1 MTRRSNARLAGI
13 SFLLYVVLG
22 ISSMIVM
29 GRATRGEGIAAILAN
44 AAQHLFEIRLAGLLV
59 LFSAFCA
66 VALGVSLYSV
76 TREQDSDLALLGL
89 VFRVGEGIVGGVA
102 AQRTL
107 GTAWLV
113 SGGNAPTGEG
123 AQALGSFLLYGSGGP
138 VAAIFFAVGSTLFSW
153 LLLRGRMIP
162 PLIAWLGVVASL
174 LWVVGMPL
182 QILGIL
188 RGALT
193 YPLWILMA
201 AFELP
206 FAVWLIV
213 KGVAPAR
220 RAAA

>member
-1 MTRRSNARLAGI
+1 
-13 SFLLYVVLG
+13 
-22 ISSMIVM
+22 MIVM

-113 SGGNAPTGEG
+113 SGGECTD
-123 AQALGSFLLYGSGGP
+123 
-138 VAAIFFAVGSTLFSW
+138 
-153 LLLRGRMIP
+153 R
-162 PLIAWLGVVASL
+162 
-174 LWVVGMPL
+174 
-182 QILGIL
+182 
-188 RGALT
+188 
-193 YPLWILMA
+193 
-201 AFELP
+201 
-206 FAVWLIV
+206 
-213 KGVAPAR
+213 R
-220 RAAA
+220 RAAAPGVVRALRLGGAEDDRSD